1 MRLLVERLK
10 DRKLD
15 LTDGVKV
22 SDERGWAEVITDSDE
37 PVVHI
42 YAEGVSPELSNEL
55 ESEMRI
61 LVEEILG
68 SDNETSE
75 ESSAGAD

>member
-1 MRLLVERLK
+1 MRLLVERMK

-22 SDERGWAEVITDSDE
+22 GDARGWAQVITDSDE

-42 YAEGVSPELSNEL
+42 YAEGTSPELSNEL

-68 SDNETSE
+68 SDSDAIE